1 MGRTY
6 IAVGLCTRHAVELIP
21 RQVCIV
27 AAVDEIVGQ
36 WVVEINWRYRG
47 RGAGCWRAHVFEEF
61 VLMRGFCELIALFRR
76 KLTLARGKR
85 LEVAEDEWGEVLKG
99 VWLRR

>member
-21 RQVCIV
+21 CQVCIV

-36 WVVEINWRYRG
+36 WVVEINWR
-47 RGAGCWRAHVFEEF
+47 
-61 VLMRGFCELIALFRR
+61 
-76 KLTLARGKR
+76 
-85 LEVAEDEWGEVLKG
+85 
-99 VWLRR
+99 